1 MIKVSVLYPN
11 ASDVKFDMAYYLDRH
26 MPMVRDLLGSAL
38 KGMTV
43 EQGLAGGQPG
53 AAAPYVALCHLSFDS
68 VDAFQS
74 AFDKHR
80 RAFQCTDPAEA
91 GLVVKH
97 PKSDP
102 AAVMWGLAGTYE
114 RDTAEEKP

>member
-26 MPMVRDLLGSAL
+26 MPMVRGLLGSAL

-74 AFDKHR
+74 AFDKHS
-80 RAFQCTDPAEA
+80 AQILADIPNYTNVQPK
-91 GLVVKH
+91 VQISQVK
-97 PKSDP
+97 
-102 AAVMWGLAGTYE
+102 L
-114 RDTAEEKP
+114 